1 MVSAEGGY
9 VSSGASETKAV
20 GGRLSFLTAIRSFRL
35 PTPKL
40 TIRLAVAVKTQ
51 ESRIPFNYK
60 EFIMEES
67 SNKSVSVRP
76 VPFLT

>member
-1 MVSAEGGY
+1 MEKTALRGSILGGIQQ
-9 VSSGASETKAV
+9 
-20 GGRLSFLTAIRSFRL
+20 TAIRSFRL